1 MDPLTGAVLG
11 TVLNTTFSVIGNMA
25 KQNAANVQEE
35 QILAAAKENQRRAL
49 YAGQVQASQIRTKEH
64 LLEGTNIAQTAGSGI
79 ALSGSALDVIGQ
91 NINAYEK
98 DANMALYNATLQGN
112 DYMRSAY
119 NQVAVLEGSKST
131 SNLNMLASITGSI
144 FQGYNMYETNT
155 MAQVAQN
162 TKLNNSWYAM
172 VNDMETKIDTYK
184 GMYGGNFNSN
194 INTDWGN
201 FNTVFKPIDNSLT
214 SYYNNDSLFGS
225 AQTAK
230 DYFTMN

>member
-1 MDPLTGAVLG
+1 MDPLTGAILG

-25 KQNAANVQEE
+25 KQNAASIQEE
-35 QILAAAKENQRRAL
+35 QILATARENQRRAI

-79 ALSGSALDVIGQ
+79 SLSGSALDVIGQ

-119 NQVAVLEGSKST
+119 NQMAVLEGSKAT
-131 SNLNMLASITGSI
+131 NNLNMLASITGSI
-144 FQGYNMYETNT
+144 FQGYNMYQTNT
-155 MAQVAQN
+155 MAQTLQD
-162 TKLNNSWYAM
+162 TRLNNSWYAM
-172 VNDMETKIDTYK
+172 VNDMETKINTYK

-194 INTDWGN
+194 INTDWGE
-201 FNTVFKPIDNSLT
+201 FNTMFKPIDNSLT
-214 SYYNNDSLFGS
+214 NYYNNDSLFNG

-230 DYFTMN
+230 DYFRMN

>member
-1 MDPLTGAVLG
+1 MDPLTGAILG
-11 TVLNTTFSVIGNMA
+11 TVLNTTFSVIGNA
-25 KQNAANVQEE
+25 VKQNAASQQEE
-35 QILAAAKENQRRAL
+35 YILAAAAENQRRAI

-98 DANMALYNATLQGN
+98 DANMALYNATMQGN

-119 NQVAVLEGSKST
+119 NQVAVLEGQKGTST
-131 SNLNMLASITGSI
+131 LTMLAGITGSI
-144 FQGYNMYETNT
+144 FQGYNMYQTNT
-155 MAQVAQN
+155 MAQTLQD

-172 VNDMETKIDTYK
+172 TNDMQTKIDTYK
-184 GMYGGNFNSN
+184 GIYGGNFNTD
-194 INTDWGN
+194 INTDWGGLD
-201 FNTVFKPIDNSLT
+201 TVFKPVDTTLT
-214 SYYNNDSLFGS
+214 SYYNNDSLFNG

>member
-1 MDPLTGAVLG
+1 MDPLTGAILG

-25 KQNAANVQEE
+25 KQNAASVQEE
-35 QILAAAKENQRRAL
+35 QILAAARENQRRAI

-79 ALSGSALDVIGQ
+79 SLSGSALDVIGQ

-119 NQVAVLEGSKST
+119 NQMAVLEGSKAT
-131 SNLNMLASITGSI
+131 NNLNMLASITGSI
-144 FQGYNMYETNT
+144 FQGYNMYQINT
-155 MAQVAQN
+155 MAQTVQN
-162 TKLNNSWYAM
+162 TRLNNSWYAM
-172 VNDMETKIDTYK
+172 VNDMETKINTYK

-194 INTDWGN
+194 INTDWGEL
-201 FNTVFKPIDNSLT
+201 NTVFKPIDNSLT
-214 SYYNNDSLFGS
+214 SYYNNDSLFNG